1 MTLEQFDKMKSLSEE
16 LIAKYRQLKYKNI
29 KLEKENLELKRKLQM
44 ITEHQDQ
51 PDGEV
56 LKSLQTE
63 NERLKKKSKQ
73 AKDKLT
79 KLMADLEQNRL

>member
-1 MTLEQFDKMKSLSEE
+1 MVLAQLDKLKSLNEE
-16 LIAKYRQLKYKNI
+16 LIGKYRQLKYKII
-29 KLEKENLELKRKLQM
+29 KLERENLELKSKLQT
-44 ITEHQDQ
+44 ISEHQDF
-51 PDGEV
+51 PDDEI

-79 KLMADLEQNRL
+79 KLMADIEQNRL

>member
-1 MTLEQFDKMKSLSEE
+1 MVLAQLDKLKSLNEE
-16 LIAKYRQLKYKNI
+16 LIGKYRQLKYNII
-29 KLEKENLELKRKLQM
+29 KLEKENLELKRKLQT
-44 ITEHQDQ
+44 ISEHRGQ
-51 PDGEV
+51 PDDER

-79 KLMADLEQNRL
+79 KLMADLEQSKL

>member
-1 MTLEQFDKMKSLSEE
+1 MVLAQLDKLKSLNEE
-16 LIAKYRQLKYKNI
+16 LIGKYRQLKYKII

-44 ITEHQDQ
+44 ISEHQGQ
-51 PDGEV
+51 PDGEI

-79 KLMADLEQNRL
+79 SLMADIEQNRL

>member
-44 ITEHQDQ
+44 MSEHQGA
-51 PDGEV
+51 PDAE
-56 LKSLQTE
+56 LLESLQTE